1 MREMVL
7 AALGVLRRVLVLAVW
22 EMRLWG
28 VWKGG
33 GGVILSER
41 RA

>member
-33 GGVILSER
+33 GVILPER